1 MYEYSH
7 GGDIYSVRKQTGRED
22 ILDFSSNV
30 NPLGLPEAVKGA
42 VLRSLDEC
50 VNYPDPFC
58 RELVTALAVY
68 EQVDP
73 QYILAANGAAEII
86 FRLVLA
92 LKPRK
97 ALLFAPTFS
106 DYEKALHTVECL
118 VDYYYLQEFNDF
130 LAEDDLLDQISEDLD
145 ILFICN
151 PNNPTGQLC
160 PRDMMV
166 KVISKCS
173 KTGTLVVVDE
183 CFMDFV
189 ENREQYSVH
198 GLLKKYDNLMI
209 LKAFT
214 KIFAMPG
221 FRLGYVLTSNTVLL
235 EKIHLAGQDWSVSAP
250 AQFAGISAL
259 QDKEYVART
268 KTLVKEE
275 REFLI
280 RELKELGIK
289 VIGSKANYIFLRVRN
304 ISELAGKM
312 LDKGIMIRS
321 CANYV
326 NLSNEYFRVAVKKH
340 EDNIRLIAAFRDVI
354 NDESRHDNH

>member
-7 GGDIYSVRKQTGRED
+7 GGDIYSVKKQTGRED

-30 NPLGLPEAVKGA
+30 NPLGLPKAVREA

-58 RELVTALAVY
+58 RDLVAALA
-68 EQVDP
+68 EFEKIDP

-92 LKPRK
+92 LKPQK

-106 DYEKALHTVECL
+106 DYEKALHTVDCV
-118 VDYYYLQEFNDF
+118 VDYYYLQESTDF
-130 LAEDDLLDQISEDLD
+130 SAKEDLLGQINESLD
-145 ILFICN
+145 ILFLCN

-160 PRDMMV
+160 SRDLMLKV
-166 KVISKCS
+166 VSKCQQSKVI
-173 KTGTLVVVDE
+173 VVVDE

-189 ENREQYSVH
+189 EDREQYSVQNA
-198 GLLKKYDNLMI
+198 LKEFDNLCI

-221 FRLGYVLTSNTVLL
+221 FRLGYVLSSNTALL
-235 EKIHLAGQDWSVSAP
+235 EKIRLAGQDWSVSTP

-259 QDKEYVART
+259 QDKEYLRLT
-268 KTLVKEE
+268 KILIKEE

-280 RELKELGIK
+280 RELKSLGLQ
-289 VIGSKANYIFLRVRN
+289 VVGSNANYIFFKMSN
-304 ISELAGKM
+304 ISDFTSKILE
-312 LDKGIMIRS
+312 KGIMIRS
-321 CANYV
+321 CANYI
-326 NLSNEYFRVAVKKH
+326 NLSSEYFRVAVKKH
-340 EDNIRLIAAFRDVI
+340 EDNLRLITAFRDVI
-354 NDESRHDNH
+354 KNESDIDRH